1 VPVGEKEYPGARGQV
16 WAEPDIDGAAAA
28 IRRIA
33 ADAVLAERLDS
44 AGKARI
50 RGLYDPRVTGA
61 RYVGRL
67 RAIANRHGS

>member
-1 VPVGEKEYPGARGQV
+1 VPVGEEEYPGARGQV

-33 ADAVLAERLDS
+33 ADAALAERL
-44 AGKARI
+44 GKARI

-61 RYVGRL
+61 RCVGRL
-67 RAIANRHGS
+67 RAIANGHGS